1 MIELQFYLY
10 GFHSHNGELEL
21 NLKA

>member
-1 MIELQFYLY
+1 LY